1 MKKMIVLA
9 LALMTMGTIQ
19 AQDVISLPLH
29 FWSSIILSGIK
40 PPPTLSLMEKCTN
53 KIRCAIFC
61 GLHTFSYLCNSQAS

>member
-40 PPPTLSLMEKCTN
+40 PPYSITDGEV
-53 KIRCAIFC
+53 
-61 GLHTFSYLCNSQAS
+61 YQ

>member
-19 AQDVISLPLH
+19 AQDIISLPLH

-40 PPPTLSLMEKCTN
+40 PPYSITDGEV
-53 KIRCAIFC
+53 
-61 GLHTFSYLCNSQAS
+61 YQ